1 MRQGAVELSDDV
13 DVKPAVAALAR
24 LPLASLAPVAV
35 LEAVAGIGARLLP
48 AADAVFVRSTEA
60 GRADLTFAGTDL
72 PTSLEDLQQQ
82 LGEGPAIDVRQS
94 TFALSAS
101 LGGETRWPRFGPRA
115 GRLGVQSA
123 LAVALRHDDTPVGA
137 ITFYSAGRAAFA
149 SEEVRSAE
157 SFAGYAA
164 VAMHNAQVFGRISR
178 SAGVLQ
184 AEAANRATVE
194 RAVGILM
201 SRRGVGPTE
210 AMAALRELSQHEN
223 LKLVQVAQ
231 RLVDEAVRRARA
243 RIDAD

>member
-35 LEAVAGIGARLLP
+35 LEAVADIGAELLP
-48 AADAVFVRSTEA
+48 AADAVFVRSIES
-60 GRADLTFAGTDL
+60 GRADLTFGGSELA
-72 PTSLEDLQQQ
+72 TSLEDLQQQ
-82 LGEGPAIDVRQS
+82 LAEGPALDVRQS
-94 TFALSAS
+94 AFALSGS
-101 LGGETRWPRFGPRA
+101 LGGEARWPRFGPRA
-115 GRLGVQSA
+115 GRLGVHSA
-123 LAVALRHDDTPVGA
+123 LAVGLRHERTAIGA
-137 ITFYSAGRAAFA
+137 ITFYSASRGAFA
-149 SEEVRSAE
+149 SEEVRSVE

-164 VAMHNAQVFGRISR
+164 VSMHNAQVFGRIAR
-178 SAGVLQ
+178 SAGILQ
-184 AEAANRATVE
+184 AEAAKRATVE

-210 AMAALRELSQHEN
+210 AMTALRELSQHEN
-223 LKLVQVAQ
+223 LKLVEVAQ